1 MCNIGII
8 SSNNEL
14 ENGVYAN
21 MLEVAEYNIHF
32 LNLHENIKLND
43 ATKKLDVLIIE
54 EASIENQMSIICD
67 TIIKVREQTSL
78 LIWILSDTTDKSTR
92 MVYLKLGADSIIDK
106 TIDSEELILIIEKN
120 LSRYLEKSMYHAKN
134 STGFLQQGSKQER
147 KRLKLIHSNSS
158 VLLNGKQEVSLTK
171 LEFKTIELL
180 SNHIGKVLTYED
192 IYENIWDKV
201 SEDKQYRVTNIIYH
215 LRRKL
220 EDDYIKTVRSKGYML
235 MT

>member
-1 MCNIGII
+1 
-8 SSNNEL
+8 
-14 ENGVYAN
+14 
-21 MLEVAEYNIHF
+21 
-32 LNLHENIKLND
+32 
-43 ATKKLDVLIIE
+43 
-54 EASIENQMSIICD
+54 
-67 TIIKVREQTSL
+67 
-78 LIWILSDTTDKSTR
+78 
-92 MVYLKLGADSIIDK
+92 
-106 TIDSEELILIIEKN
+106 
-120 LSRYLEKSMYHAKN
+120 MYHAKN